1 MPRSDTLAPKGTN
14 SVRIKTTGF
23 GKLRI
28 SVVLGCSY
36 AGYFLKTMVIF
47 KNLKKKPKH
56 DLKFDKN
63 FEVVSKPSGTMDG
76 KFMFHYIKKIILP
89 NCEKNKALL
98 IMDSFKAHKTDE
110 VVKILKD
117 NGINSTFIPSRTT
130 SYLQLIDV

>member
-14 SVRIKTTGF
+14 SVPIKTTGF

-36 AGYFLKTMVIF
+36 AGDFLKTMVIF
-47 KNLKKKPKH
+47 KNLKKPPKH

-63 FEVVSKPSGTMDG
+63 FEVVGKPSGTMDG
-76 KFMFHYIKKIILP
+76 EFMIHYIKNIILP
-89 NCEKNKALL
+89 YCEKNKALL

-117 NGINSTFIPSRTT
+117 NGINFTFIPSRTT